1 MADSQRDRLVELLE
15 VSVYGNIE
23 IYDGFIGPEVNC
35 ENVADHLLANGVI
48 VPPCHLNQT
57 VWHISWNNRIEQ
69 CKVSSLTQKADST
82 FKIRITPPS
91 KSVFEITPD
100 EIGKTVFLTKEEAEE
115 ALSERNTEND

>member
-1 MADSQRDRLVELLE
+1 MSDRDRLIELLQDCE
-15 VSVYGNIE
+15 TEKVPDK
-23 IYDGFIGPEVNC
+23 DGYYRCYMSRCKAEYY
-35 ENVADHLLANGVI
+35 ADYLLANGVI

-57 VWHISWNNRIEQ
+57 VWHITWNNRIDK
-69 CKVSSLTQKADST
+69 CKVSSLTQKADGT

-115 ALSERNTEND
+115 KLKELGK